1 MTEWNEILTAIGV
14 ALSGDKHRGHQLLM
28 DCWSGT
34 SETDH
39 ATRCVLAHYI
49 ADLQDDL
56 EAEVAWDERALAA
69 YRHVDPLAFSPIG
82 VASAE
87 GFAPSLHLNLGDGYR
102 RLGRIDDARSQLD
115 AGLAGI
121 GALPEADGYTAMV
134 RNGLDR
140 LGERLSDQFNDR

>member
-14 ALSGDKHRGHQLLM
+14 ALSGDKERGHQLLM

-34 SETDH
+34 AEADH

-56 EAEVAWDERALAA
+56 AAEVVWDERALAA

-82 VASAE
+82 IASA
-87 GFAPSLHLNLGDGYR
+87 GWFAPSLRLNLGDGYLR
-102 RLGRIDDARSQLD
+102 QGRIAEAQSQLD

-121 GALPEADGYTAMV
+121 GELPDGDGYMAMV
-134 RNGLDR
+134 RIGLDR
-140 LGERLSDQFNDR
+140 LQERLHAAQRD